1 MSSNLQNCSFEDI
14 GNKIRNSSRVLILSH
29 VRPDGDA
36 IGSQIALGSSL
47 EEIGKE
53 VILMNEDGCPSNLAF
68 LKGSDEVIRPTG
80 DKIEVDL
87 CLVLDTANY
96 ERIGLGC
103 ASIVEGIENVIN
115 IDHHITNEM
124 YGDLYYVDPSSPA
137 TAQIIFEF
145 LSDQKLPI
153 NPTSRDAVFIGL
165 STDTGGFR
173 YPATTARSFEIGAD
187 LLKLGADCG
196 ELSSMVYERYSFKRI
211 ELLRELLGNLKITSN
226 GKVASWVLSMEI
238 KNRLSLRPEDSEN
251 LTDLIRG
258 IDTVQVA
265 VFFEE
270 LKSQDIR
277 ISMRSKNVNFADV
290 SKICGNF
297 GGGGHPLA
305 AGAKVEGDIINVDVT
320 AIKDGWHGDTSRMF
334 YVGDVSVK
342 AKKLTEVT
350 YNSMMNANEAL
361 LPPFATE
368 NSHYVTQQWVEI
380 IYK

>member
-1 MSSNLQNCSFEDI
+1 MSSGLQNCSFEDI

-68 LKGSDEVIRPTG
+68 LKGSDQVIRPTG
-80 DKIEVDL
+80 DKIEADL

-124 YGDLYYVDPSSPA
+124 YGDLYYIDPSSPA

-196 ELSSMVYERYSFKRI
+196 DLSSMVYERYSFKRI

-305 AGAKVEGDIINVDVT
+305 AGAKVEGDIINV
-320 AIKDGWHGDTSRMF
+320 
-334 YVGDVSVK
+334 
-342 AKKLTEVT
+342 TEEVL
-350 YNSMMNANEAL
+350 N
-361 LPPFATE
+361 
-368 NSHYVTQQWVEI
+368 HIDKI
-380 IYK
+380 II

>member
-1 MSSNLQNCSFEDI
+1 MSSDLQNCSFVDI
-14 GNKIRNSSRVLILSH
+14 GNKIRNSSRILILSH

-53 VILMNEDGCPSNLAF
+53 VFLMNEDGCPSNLSF
-68 LKGSDEVIRPTG
+68 LKGSDKVITPAG
-80 DKIEVDL
+80 NKIEADL

-103 ASIVEGIENVIN
+103 SSIVEGIENVIN

-173 YPATTARSFEIGAD
+173 YPATTARSFEVAAD

-211 ELLRELLGNLKITSN
+211 ELLRELLANLKITSN

-251 LTDLIRG
+251 LTDVIRG

-270 LKSQDIR
+270 LKSNDIR
-277 ISMRSKNVNFADV
+277 ISMRSKNVNLADV

-305 AGAKVEGDIINVDVT
+305 AGAKVEGDVFGVE
-320 AIKDGWHGDTSRMF
+320 
-334 YVGDVSVK
+334 GDVLNYIDRLIS
-342 AKKLTEVT
+342 
-350 YNSMMNANEAL
+350 
-361 LPPFATE
+361 
-368 NSHYVTQQWVEI
+368 
-380 IYK
+380 